1 MSDFFSQPERI
12 YFVPPPLGKG
22 KNFFLEIGCKFDLPP
37 IGKEKKYFLKIK
49 GNLDQALIGK
59 VKNFLQK
66 QGVDLNDPL

>member
-1 MSDFFSQPERI
+1 MTNLTEPILEPFSRYFMSDFFSQPKRI
-12 YFVPPPLGKG
+12 YFVP
-22 KNFFLEIGCKFDLPP
+22 PP

>member
-12 YFVPPPLGKG
+12 YFVP
-22 KNFFLEIGCKFDLPP
+22 PP